1 MNTQP
6 IEKAGNNE
14 IQTGYENSK
23 FAVLILTD
31 DGMIQSCNDKG
42 MKLLDYRPG
51 SLTKQHIS
59 QVLPQLSDINLRK
72 GERVNPY
79 LRFLSR
85 IGHPFAVIGKND
97 QQFSGELFFND
108 LENQGQHQIVV
119 LINPINQTK
128 IFH

>member
-6 IEKAGNNE
+6 IEEAANNA

-23 FAVLILTD
+23 FAVLILTV
-31 DGMIQSCNDKG
+31 DGIIQSCNDKG

-51 SLTKQHIS
+51 SSAKQHIS
-59 QVLPQLSDINLRK
+59 EVLPQLSGINLRK
-72 GERVNPY
+72 GGRVNPY

-108 LENQGQHQIVV
+108 LESQGQHQIVV

-128 IFH
+128 SFH

>member
-6 IEKAGNNE
+6 IEKASNNA

-23 FAVLILTD
+23 FAVLILAD
-31 DGMIQSCNDKG
+31 DGMIQSCNIKG

-51 SLTKQHIS
+51 NLAKQHIS
-59 QVLPQLSDINLRK
+59 EVLPQLSDINLLK

-85 IGHPFAVIGKND
+85 IGHPFAVVGKND
-97 QQFSGELFFND
+97 QQFSGELFFQRSRKSGPASNSSFD
-108 LENQGQHQIVV
+108 
-119 LINPINQTK
+119 
-128 IFH
+128 

>member
-6 IEKAGNNE
+6 IEQAGNNA
-14 IQTGYENSK
+14 IQTGYENSE

-42 MKLLDYRPG
+42 MKLLNYRPEN
-51 SLTKQHIS
+51 LAKQHIS
-59 QVLPQLSDINLRK
+59 EVLPQLLDINLLK

-85 IGHPFAVIGKND
+85 IGHPFAVVGKND

-119 LINPINQTK
+119 LINPTNQIK
-128 IFH
+128 SFH

>member
-6 IEKAGNNE
+6 FEQADDNANE
-14 IQTGYENSK
+14 TGYENSK

-31 DGMIQSCNDKG
+31 DGMIQSCNKKG
-42 MKLLDYRPG
+42 MKLLDYRPEK
-51 SLTKQHIS
+51 LTKQHIS
-59 QVLPQLSDINLRK
+59 KVLPQLSDINLLK

-85 IGHPFAVIGKND
+85 IGHPFAVVGKND

-119 LINPINQTK
+119 LINPSNRTRSL
-128 IFH
+128 H

>member
-6 IEKAGNNE
+6 FEKAGDNA
-14 IQTGYENSK
+14 IQTGYENST

-31 DGMIQSCNDKG
+31 DGMIQSCNIKG
-42 MKLLDYRPG
+42 TKLLDYRPEN
-51 SLTKQHIS
+51 LAKQHIS
-59 QVLPQLSDINLRK
+59 EVLPQLSDINLLK

-85 IGHPFAVIGKND
+85 IGHPFAVVGKND

-108 LENQGQHQIVV
+108 LENRGQHQIVV
-119 LINPINQTK
+119 LIHPTNQTK
-128 IFH
+128 SFH